1 MFKKI
6 LTSSLLTLVAFGGF
20 FWVSL
25 EQWNNINGDKTIVA
39 SIGTSE
45 TYAADDCSWPN
56 PPVPCL
62 NANQDV
68 KTKEMLNN
76 LVAWINI
83 VLDIVTIFVT
93 PAIML
98 ASWLMSPDWT
108 AGDLFGIRPTLHNLW
123 ITVSNI
129 TYFIYAIL
137 LIFIAIAT
145 IFNSEHYGYKA
156 MLPKLALG
164 IILVPL
170 TWFGVQFTV
179 SVATY
184 ITAAAISVPYESISK
199 FSEKDAWWTTPS
211 IPKNNEY
218 DNDKSKDSKTAENT
232 KCPENCIS
240 PEQFVK
246 KSWWLFSPLVIYG
259 FSVFKIQEVKKINT
273 ISDTATSVFNIINQ
287 GIVGALMFLVYGLL
301 VLALIFMLMM
311 RAMKLWFYAIFSPLF
326 TIKYVLGDKWF
337 GEADKDG
344 SFKITEFIGLA
355 FVPAIVSLAL
365 WFWLII
371 VSALISPMNGSKN
384 NDNKCTGTT
393 CTIVIMWNKENTIE
407 TKDEKT
413 EKWTITT
420 TKVSIGWVNYTWKWS
435 VSASE
440 WTTAGIKSALWAT
453 GNLFGTV
460 VIDILALVFIWVA
473 FMAGKWVSKAAWKA
487 IEPFE
492 NMGRKIGELGMSLP
506 KYAPIP
512 GTGGMSAKSFEK
524 MPTMVEDGFRKR
536 SDESFENSDAGKILK
551 KWSGS
556 ADAADLAKYRDA
568 SHKEWS
574 DAVGSMKSALNYS
587 HGNWN
592 GGQIITDSNIKK
604 FVDEFASKVGNGKI
618 TKANLET
625 EYDSVISRK
634 LFDKLKD
641 GKINSEEDRKIIS
654 AWMAGNKDADL
665 TASNAEAWLKDGKKV
680 KSWTEGSTN
689 NTFHIWLDWS
699 GKYSLKAWQIDTN
712 MELSK
717 DELLKRI
724 ENNISQL
731 KDTSEDTIRS
741 QLKNIA
747 TDDQIKNILKKLEES
762 KKS

>member
-25 EQWNNINGDKTIVA
+25 EQWEHTTRIEVA
-39 SIGTSE
+39 S
-45 TYAADDCSWPN
+45 TYAASGDTNNKAAATED
-56 PPVPCL
+56 
-62 NANQDV
+62 ADM
-68 KTKEMLNN
+68 KKMLNS

-83 VLDIVTIFVT
+83 ILDIVTIFVT

-129 TYFIYAIL
+129 TYFVYAIL

-170 TWFGVQFTV
+170 TWWGVQFTV

-184 ITAAAISVPYESISK
+184 ITAAAISIPYESISK

-218 DNDKSKDSKTAENT
+218 DNDKSKDNKTAENT
-232 KCPENCIS
+232 KCPANCIS

-273 ISDTATSVFNIINQ
+273 VSDTATSVFNIINQ

-337 GEADKDG
+337 GDADKDG

-355 FVPAIVSLAL
+355 FVPAVVSLAL
-365 WFWLII
+365 WFGLII

-413 EKWTITT
+413 DKWTITT
-420 TKVSIGWVNYTWKWS
+420 TKVSIGWVSYTWKWS

-453 GNLFGTV
+453 GNIFGTV

-473 FMAGKWVSKAAWKA
+473 FMAGKWVSKAAGKA

-492 NMGRKIGELGMSLP
+492 AMGNKIWQLGMSLP
-506 KYAPIP
+506 KYTPIP
-512 GTGGMSAKSFEK
+512 WLPWWSIAGMWKAVDLSQNALHEASNKRFEESAAGKFFGANK
-524 MPTMVEDGFRKR
+524 YIPEDTDKKIVQDLKNINRTSIDDIRQKGSAGVFAKENAYMSESIKELANILKDPSKR
-536 SDESFENSDAGKILK
+536 EQFLKEATHLSDEQRRQFRDFQDKPDNDENRKKLAALMNSTFWTATSTWAATTNVIGSATRDAWGNGNNVMITLSGTPITIQNKKNDNNITIDTKNLEALKDK
-551 KWSGS
+551 KW
-556 ADAADLAKYRDA
+556 
-568 SHKEWS
+568 
-574 DAVGSMKSALNYS
+574 VM
-587 HGNWN
+587 
-592 GGQIITDSNIKK
+592 T
-604 FVDEFASKVGNGKI
+604 
-618 TKANLET
+618 
-625 EYDSVISRK
+625 
-634 LFDKLKD
+634 
-641 GKINSEEDRKIIS
+641 
-654 AWMAGNKDADL
+654 
-665 TASNAEAWLKDGKKV
+665 
-680 KSWTEGSTN
+680 
-689 NTFHIWLDWS
+689 
-699 GKYSLKAWQIDTN
+699 
-712 MELSK
+712 K
-717 DELLKRI
+717 DEL
-724 ENNISQL
+724 
-731 KDTSEDTIRS
+731 
-741 QLKNIA
+741 IA
-747 TDDQIKNILKKLEES
+747 ELKKQMSPEAAKKVVDEIES
-762 KKS
+762 KHKDFFKK